1 MNGALAGLGA
11 VSDRIAALDGRWIAV
26 ALVFHLGNLGFR
38 SRGGGKIAGQ
48 QLGPAFHLEAA
59 RLSQGRHLRPNQS
72 GVAPLSL
79 EEVPLEIGGNLDV
92 HGR

>member
-38 SRGGGKIAGQ
+38 ALAWRAILAAAYPGARIRLLDVGAAYAAGVALNAYVPARGG
-48 QLGPAFHLEAA
+48 E
-59 RLSQGRHLRPNQS
+59 R
-72 GVAPLSL
+72 
-79 EEVPLEIGGNLDV
+79 
-92 HGR
+92 